1 MKSALVIDNR
11 SLGSAALGDDL
22 AAVGIQV
29 LGAANR
35 SNLVREAV
43 RLAPDFIVC
52 HDEAPDD
59 GLFTACR
66 QLAETAPRPVI
77 VFTRDADASKIEQA
91 MQAGVHAYVVNG
103 YALNRLRSVIHVAE
117 ARFSQE
123 RQLRDALADVTRRFD
138 ERKLVDRAK
147 GILMRARQVTEE
159 EAFRVLRSASMI
171 SQRRVGQVSKQVIDA
186 AHFAE
191 AVNRA
196 GKLRMLSQRLIK
208 LCALRWVEGLQAQR
222 SAQLTESVKAVDDI
236 IGALDKSL
244 SKASFGDLLEAVA
257 AAWQKLSAL
266 VALLSLPSATTEQL
280 AEADVLAEALLAHA
294 DQLTR
299 QLEMDG
305 LVTTLHI
312 INMSGRQR
320 MLSQRYAKQA
330 LLGVLLGGQLGALQS
345 GDAARL
351 AMADVQRTAAE
362 FEQALAY
369 LKSVPLSSREIR
381 ELLAEADRA
390 WGEITR
396 AYAQARSAAG
406 QQRMLGEASE
416 ALLAVFDALTS
427 HYERSMQVLMG

>member
-11 SLGSAALGDDL
+11 SPGSTPLGDDL

-35 SNLVREAV
+35 SNLVREAI

-52 HDEAPDD
+52 HDDAPDD
-59 GLFTACR
+59 GLFNACR
-66 QLAETAPRPVI
+66 QLAETAARPVI
-77 VFTRDADASKIEQA
+77 VFTRNADASKIEQA
-91 MQAGVHAYVVNG
+91 LQAGVHAYVVNG

-117 ARFSQE
+117 ARFGQE
-123 RQLRDALADVTRRFD
+123 RQLREALADVTRQFD

-196 GKLRMLSQRLIK
+196 GKLRMLSQRLVK
-208 LCALRWVEGLQAQR
+208 LCALRWVDGLQAQR
-222 SAQLTESVKAVDDI
+222 SAQLAESVKAVDDI
-236 IGALDKSL
+236 ISALDKSL
-244 SKASFGDLLEAVA
+244 SKASFGDLLEAVVT
-257 AAWQKLSAL
+257 AWQKLSA
-266 VALLSLPSATTEQL
+266 VVTLLSLPAAAIEQL
-280 AEADVLAEALLAHA
+280 AECDGLAEALLTHA

-299 QLEMDG
+299 QLEIDG

-312 INMSGRQR
+312 INVSGRQR
-320 MLSQRYAKQA
+320 MLSQRFAKQA
-330 LLGVLLGGQLGALQS
+330 LLGVLLSAQAG
-345 GDAARL
+345 GDATRRAV
-351 AMADVQRTAAE
+351 AEVERTAAE

-390 WGEITR
+390 WSQMTR
-396 AYAQARSAAG
+396 AYADAKSAAG
-406 QQRMLGEASE
+406 QRMLGEASE
-416 ALLAVFDALTS
+416 ALLAAFDALTGR
-427 HYERSMQVLMG
+427 YERSMQVLMG